1 MHLVGRTSE
10 LQAVEQV
17 LGEALSGRSR
27 ALVVLGEAGIGKT
40 ALLDHAADVA
50 APAGFTV
57 VRVVGHESEQ
67 QLAFAGLHQLCAPL
81 MEHAHV
87 LPTPQR
93 TALDVALG
101 RGSGPTP
108 DLFLVGLATLSLL
121 AESAEHGPLLCLVD
135 DGSLLDVASAQV
147 IAFVARRLAAERLAL
162 IIATRELTDERGS
175 HFAGLRSHTIHPLGD
190 SDARALLAS
199 TVRTP
204 IGDVLRDRVVA
215 EARGNPLALLELPR
229 TARASQLASELA
241 VPVPLTAPR
250 RVEEAYRQRAAALPQ
265 DSRRL
270 LLVATAEP
278 TGDPVLLWAAAAHLG
293 IRPDAAA
300 AAEDAGLLEIGSR
313 VSFPHPLARS
323 AVYGGAH
330 PADRRQAHDALAHA
344 VDTRTDPDRRA
355 WHRANA
361 ILGTDETVAAESVA
375 AAERAI
381 ARGGF
386 ADAAALLERATELTP
401 DPGVRAGRAILA
413 AQAMH
418 EAGAPDQALRLL
430 AVAEE
435 GSLDDL
441 DRARVSLYRAMI
453 DFDTTSGDG
462 APARLLEAAETLA
475 PLDPARSREA
485 YLLALNSAVV
495 VGGAPGHVS
504 AEDVAAAARHAP
516 APLSPPEP
524 ADLLLDALVSAYTNG
539 LADAVTE
546 IGHALSAFE
555 PYDPAGEGPL
565 HERTGRWLVL
575 AARTAGAV
583 LDDQTTHRLLR
594 RNVERVRGA
603 GSLTALPPALI
614 HLACVLVLRGD
625 FAKAAD
631 LAAESRAVARATGVV
646 PLASA
651 DLLLAAWRGREDD
664 ASRLSATSVADDA
677 GAAGGVA
684 QYALAVSRNASG
696 DYAGA
701 ADAAVRASRSPELF
715 VRSLALHEL
724 AEGAVRGAR
733 RDDALPALHELTV
746 LSSACGTPM
755 ARGLAALARALLVD
769 DSAADAGTAEDHY
782 REAIDQLGATRMA
795 AHLARAHLLHGEW
808 LRRRGQ
814 RQAARKELRI
824 AHESFVAM
832 GAAVFAER
840 AARELRA
847 TGEHPRAHGAGPSTA
862 LTDHERHIARLVAA
876 GATSREV
883 AAELFLSPRTIE
895 AHLRNIYRK
904 LGITSRRQLRELL

>member
-1 MHLVGRTSE
+1 MHLIGRQSE
-10 LQAVEQV
+10 LETVEHV
-17 LGEALSGRSR
+17 LGEAFAGRSQ

-57 VRVVGHESEQ
+57 VRAIGHESEQ

-87 LPTPQR
+87 LPAPQR

-101 RGSGPTP
+101 RGAGTPP

-121 AESAEHGPLLCLVD
+121 AESAEQRPLLCLVD
-135 DGSLLDVASAQV
+135 DGSLLDTASAQV

-162 IIATRELTDERGS
+162 IIATRELSDERGS
-175 HFAGLRSHTIHPLGD
+175 RFAGLRPHTIHPLGD

-229 TARASQLASELA
+229 ATRASQLASELA
-241 VPVPLTAPR
+241 VPATAPR
-250 RVEEAYRQRAAALPQ
+250 RVEEAYRQRAAALQ
-265 DSRRL
+265 RDTRRL
-270 LLVATAEP
+270 LLIATAEP
-278 TGDPVLLWAAAAHLG
+278 TGDPTLLWEAAAHLG

-323 AVYGGAH
+323 AIYGGAH
-330 PADRRQAHDALAHA
+330 PDDRRQAHDALARA
-344 VDTRTDPDRRA
+344 VGTRSDPDRRA

-361 ILGTDETVAAESVA
+361 ILGTDEAVAAESVA

-381 ARGGF
+381 ARGSF

-401 DPGVRAGRAILA
+401 EPSARAGRAILA

-435 GSLDDL
+435 GSLDGL
-441 DRARVSLYRAMI
+441 DRARVTLYRAMI
-453 DFDTTSGDG
+453 DFDTTSGNG
-462 APARLLEAAETLA
+462 APARLLAAAETLA
-475 PLDPARSREA
+475 PLDPGRSREA
-485 YLLALNSAVV
+485 YLLALNSALV
-495 VGGAPGHVS
+495 VGGVPGHVG

-516 APLSPPEP
+516 SLPGPPEP
-524 ADLLLDALVSAYTNG
+524 ADLLLDALVSASTNG

-546 IGHALSAFE
+546 IGDALSAFE

-575 AARTAGAV
+575 AARSAGAV
-583 LDDQTTHRLLR
+583 LDDETTHRLLH
-594 RNVERVRGA
+594 RNVERVRRA
-603 GSLTALPPALI
+603 GSLTALPSALV
-614 HLACVLVLRGD
+614 HLACMLVLTGD
-625 FAKAAD
+625 FEKAAD

-664 ASRLSATSVADDA
+664 ESRPSATSDADAD

-701 ADAAVRASRSPELF
+701 ADAATRASRSPELF

-724 AEGAVRGAR
+724 VEGSVRGAR
-733 RDDALPALHELTV
+733 RDDARPALHELTV
-746 LSSACGTPM
+746 LSSACRTPM
-755 ARGLAALARALLVD
+755 ARGLAALAQALLVD
-769 DSAADAGTAEDHY
+769 DSAADAGAAEEHY

-814 RQAARKELRI
+814 RHAARKRLRT

-832 GAAVFAER
+832 GAEVFAER

-847 TGEHPRAHGAGPSTA
+847 TGEHPRARGAGPSTA